1 MGKIR
6 QPRRQSEVHLTV
18 SGQSFPPFVS
28 PSFDGSATMPA
39 SQHVSPKSDIE
50 ISQSATKRPILDIAR
65 EKLGIGPEHLEP
77 YGHYKAKVSMDYVKS
92 LQGRPDGKLVLVS
105 AITPTPAG
113 EGKTTTTV
121 GLTDALNFIGKKAML
136 CLREPSLGPSF
147 GMKGGAAGGGYAQV
161 VPMEDIN
168 LHFTGDFHAITSA
181 NNLLAA
187 MLDNHIYWGN
197 ALGID
202 QRRVAWR
209 RVLDMNDRALRQIV
223 SSLGG
228 VANGFPREDG
238 FDITV
243 ASEVMAIFCL
253 ARDLEDLKKRLSNII
268 VGYTR
273 ERKPVRAGD
282 LKAHGAMTAL
292 LKEALAPN
300 LVQTLEGTPAFV
312 HGGPFANIA
321 HGCNSVLAT
330 STALKLCDYVVTEA
344 GFGADL
350 GGEKFLDIKCRKAGL
365 EPACAVLVATIRALK
380 MHGGVKKEDL
390 KTENLKAL
398 EAGMANLARHVENMQ
413 KFGIVPVISINRFS
427 ADSDAEIALVKA
439 QCGKLGV
446 EALMADHWAEGGKGA
461 ADVARAVVKIAESG
475 KSKLK
480 LLYPDEMPLLEKI
493 RTISK
498 EIYRARD
505 VSADKPVRDQLAAFE
520 AMGYG
525 KCPVC
530 IAKTQYSFST
540 NPDAKG
546 APVDHVI
553 NVREVRL
560 SAGAEFVVAVCGEIM
575 TMPGLPKV
583 PAADSIDVG
592 PDGKIV
598 GLF

>member
-1 MGKIR
+1 
-6 QPRRQSEVHLTV
+6 
-18 SGQSFPPFVS
+18 
-28 PSFDGSATMPA
+28 MPA
-39 SQHVSPKSDIE
+39 SQHQNPKSDIE
-50 ISQSATKRPILDIAR
+50 ISQAAAMTPIIEIASKR
-65 EKLGIGPEHLEP
+65 LGIAAQDLVP
-77 YGHYKAKVSMDYVKS
+77 YGHYKAKLSMDYVKS
-92 LQGRPDGKLVLVS
+92 LKGKPDGKLILVS

-121 GLTDALNFIGKKAML
+121 GLTDALNQIGKKAML

-187 MLDNHIYWGN
+187 LLDNHIYWGN
-197 ALGID
+197 PLGID

-209 RVLDMNDRALRQIV
+209 RVLDMNDRALREIV
-223 SSLGG
+223 NSLGG
-228 VANGFPREDG
+228 ATNGYPREDG

-253 ARDLEDLKKRLSNII
+253 ASDLDDLRRRLANII
-268 VGYTR
+268 VAYTR
-273 ERKPVRAGD
+273 DKKPVRAGD
-282 LKAHGAMTAL
+282 LKAQGAMTAL
-292 LKEALAPN
+292 LKDALSPN
-300 LVQTLEGTPAFV
+300 LVQTLEGTPAFI

-330 STALKLCDYVVTEA
+330 TTALKLADYVVTEA

-365 EPACAVLVATIRALK
+365 EPACVVLVATIRALK
-380 MHGGVKKEDL
+380 MHGGVKKDDL
-390 KTENLKAL
+390 KKEDLKAL
-398 EAGMANLARHVENMQ
+398 ETGMSNLRCHVENVR
-413 KFGIVPVISINRFS
+413 KFGLEPVISINRFS
-427 ADSDAEIALVKA
+427 ADSDAEIALVKSA
-439 QCGKLGV
+439 CAALGV
-446 EALMADHWAEGGKGA
+446 ECHMADHWAMGGAGA
-461 ADVARAVVKIAESG
+461 TDLARAVARVCDSG
-475 KSKLK
+475 TSKLK
-480 LLYPDEMPLLEKI
+480 FLYPDEMPLVEKI
-493 RTISK
+493 RTIAR

-505 VSADKPVRDQLAAFE
+505 ISAEKPVRDQLAAFE

-525 KCPVC
+525 TAPICV
-530 IAKTQYSFST
+530 AKTQYSFST

-546 APVDHVI
+546 APVDHTI

-560 SAGAEFVVAVCGEIM
+560 SAGAEFVVAICGEIM

-583 PAADSIDVG
+583 PAADAIDVG
-592 PDGKIV
+592 ADGRIV

>member
-1 MGKIR
+1 
-6 QPRRQSEVHLTV
+6 
-18 SGQSFPPFVS
+18 
-28 PSFDGSATMPA
+28 MPA
-39 SQHVSPKSDIE
+39 SQHQSPKSDIE
-50 ISQSATKRPILDIAR
+50 IAQAAKKRLIVDVAK
-65 EKLGIGPEHLEP
+65 EKLGIGPENLEP
-77 YGHYKAKVSMDYVKS
+77 FGHYKAKISMDYIKS
-92 LQGRPDGKLVLVS
+92 LKDKPNGKLILVT
-105 AITPTPAG
+105 AINPTPAG

-121 GLTDALNFIGKKAML
+121 GLTDALNYIGKKAML
-136 CLREPSLGPSF
+136 CVREPSLGPSF

-187 MLDNHIYWGN
+187 LLDNHIYWGN
-197 ALGID
+197 GLGID

-209 RVLDMNDRALRQIV
+209 RVLDMNDRALRSIV
-223 SSLGG
+223 NSLGG

-253 ARDLEDLKKRLSNII
+253 ARDVEDLKKRLGNI
-268 VGYTR
+268 VVAYTR
-273 ERKPVRAGD
+273 DRKPVRASD
-282 LKAHGAMTAL
+282 LKGHGAMTVL

-300 LVQTLEGTPAFV
+300 LVQTMEGTPAFI

-330 STALKLCDYVVTEA
+330 TTALKLADYVVTEA

-350 GGEKFLDIKCRKAGL
+350 GGEKFMDIKCRKAGIA
-365 EPACAVLVATIRALK
+365 PDCAVLVATIRALK

-390 KTENLKAL
+390 KQENLKAL
-398 EAGMANLARHVENMQ
+398 EAGMANLQRHVENVR
-413 KFGIVPVISINRFS
+413 KFGIEPVVSINRFS
-427 ADSDAEIALVKA
+427 ADSEAEIALVKEKCKA
-439 QCGKLGV
+439 LGV
-446 EALMADHWAEGGKGA
+446 EGLMADHWAMGGEGA
-461 ADVARAVVKIAESG
+461 ADVAKAVVKICDSG

-480 LLYPDEMPLLEKI
+480 FLYPDDMPLLEKI
-493 RTISK
+493 RTIAK
-498 EIYRARD
+498 EIYRAKD
-505 VSADKPVRDQLAAFE
+505 IAVDKLVRDQLASYE

-525 KCPVC
+525 KFPICM
-530 IAKTQYSFST
+530 AKTQYSFST

-546 APVDHVI
+546 APTDHII

-560 SAGAEFVVAVCGEIM
+560 SAGAEFVVAICGEIL
-575 TMPGLPKV
+575 TMPGLPRV
-583 PAADSIDVG
+583 PAADSIDIG
-592 PDGKIV
+592 PDGRIV